1 MSKSDGLVMV
11 NLTLF
16 QEPIPVPPDE
26 VPVLRAQGLIRP
38 DPAPEPPVPVPVPV
52 STAKS
57 TPTARKDSTS

>member
-1 MSKSDGLVMV
+1 MPEPDGLVMV

-16 QEPIPVPPDE
+16 QEPIHVPPDE

-38 DPAPEPPVPVPVPV
+38 DPEPPAPV

-57 TPTARKDSTS
+57 TPIARKDPAS